1 MMEFFTVKR
10 IDNSRLVRQVAP
22 QQWREFGGPAL
33 VVTLLAAI
41 LLVYAAQ
48 YYQCLSVRYQ
58 VEELKAAR
66 SEALE
71 LNQQL
76 KLEAASLR
84 APLRIDMIARNR
96 LGLTA
101 PVPGQV
107 TPVAA
112 PTGAMMAQASRSQA
126 SQ

>member
-1 MMEFFTVKR
+1 MMEFFTVKH

-76 KLEAASLR
+76 SSKRPPYGPRCAS
-84 APLRIDMIARNR
+84 
-96 LGLTA
+96 T
-101 PVPGQV
+101 
-107 TPVAA
+107 
-112 PTGAMMAQASRSQA
+112 
-126 SQ
+126 